1 MRSGAMADARPRFPR
16 AHRSLAAI
24 VAVVA
29 VVVAAGLVWHGQK
42 TARLREQL
50 FATPLPTPEWILA
63 PGPRPGEALPI
74 GDAVFTGDGPP
85 FGPAWGNVCL
95 QLDSTLIQIS
105 PGGL

>member
-63 PGPRPGEALPI
+63 TGPRPGEALPI
-74 GDAVFTGDGPP
+74 GDAVFTRDGPLWA
-85 FGPAWGNVCL
+85 GMGERVAPAWHDAHPKL
-95 QLDSTLIQIS
+95 A
-105 PGGL
+105 